1 MIVHAVR
8 VGPIGTNCYLVEDE
22 TTKETLIVDP
32 GDEAEKILDVIKKN
46 GLKPRYIV
54 NTHGHFDHVTGN
66 LKLKEKTGAPVLSH
80 ELDAFLIALTLPLP
94 PDNFLKDGDRLKVGR
109 LTFTVIHT
117 PGHTPGGICLYCEKE
132 KTLFSGD
139 TLFYGTTGRTDL
151 PYASEKDMGISFKKL
166 LTLPDET
173 KVYPGHGQP
182 TTIGQEKLINDF

>member
-1 MIVHAVR
+1 MIIHTVR
-8 VGPIGTNCYLVEDE
+8 VGPIETNCYLVEDE
-22 TTKETLIVDP
+22 TTKEALIVDP
-32 GDEAEKILDVIKKN
+32 GDEAEKILEVIKKN

-54 NTHGHFDHVTGN
+54 NTHGHFDHITGN